1 MNSRGSSEIKERL
14 AQQLGADPYKV
25 LEIERNVSDK
35 EVKRAYFQLVR
46 KHPPEQDP
54 EKFQEIRAAYDR
66 LKTPK
71 TRGLVDLF
79 LLQFP
84 PDLPNR
90 RGPRY
95 DLDVHVEDLIALA
108 IDEIATPMKD
118 EFRHV
123 E

>member
-1 MNSRGSSEIKERL
+1 MNSRGSSEAKERL
-14 AQQLGADPYKV
+14 AEQLGADPYKV
-25 LEIERNVSDK
+25 LGIERTVSDG

-46 KHPPEQDP
+46 KHPPEQDA

-79 LLQFP
+79 LLQP
-84 PDLPNR
+84 PPELPNR
-90 RGPRY
+90 RGPKY
-95 DLDVHVEDLIALA
+95 DLNVHIEDLIALA
-108 IDEIATPMKD
+108 IDEVATPMED
-118 EFRHV
+118 DFRHV